1 MISSQIE
8 KMRKNLLNSK
18 EEIDINLIFATIL
31 KNIEKNKLLINK
43 CFLSETGYE
52 MDFDMI
58 KNIFV
63 LDKSNNYGN
72 INSPFINNYGRVSSN
87 MIPYGIVG
95 AVIDKNIKLK
105 NYLEL
110 IKVCLETRNSL
121 IIKPFR
127 LSATLE
133 LFIKIINDVLS
144 QTKDF
149 NNIIL
154 TGENLLT
161 KDLDLLVFIGKK
173 EVFNTLNTS
182 LPKIF
187 VGTLEYELFV
197 HEFLDDNLID
207 FAKANGIKV
216 FYDEENVYEKINVE
230 GSNYCTAIMSS
241 DKEKI
246 REFMLNIKS
255 SFILVNMS
263 PALVDTLNLFP
274 EQLLTR
280 KTTIIF
286 DSSSR
291 QK

>member
-1 MISSQIE
+1 
-8 KMRKNLLNSK
+8 
-18 EEIDINLIFATIL
+18 
-31 KNIEKNKLLINK
+31 
-43 CFLSETGYE
+43 LSETGYE
-52 MDFDMI
+52 VDFDMI
-58 KNIFV
+58 KNIFA

-87 MIPYGIVG
+87 MIPYGIIG

-110 IKVCLETRNSL
+110 IKVSLETRNSL

-149 NNIIL
+149 NNIVL

-216 FYDEENVYEKINVE
+216 FYDEDNVYEKINVE